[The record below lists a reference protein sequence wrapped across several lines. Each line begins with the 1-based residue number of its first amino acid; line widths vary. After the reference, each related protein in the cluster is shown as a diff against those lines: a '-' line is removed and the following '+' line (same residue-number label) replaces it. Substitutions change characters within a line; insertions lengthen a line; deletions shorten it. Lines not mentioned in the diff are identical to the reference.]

1 MNKKILKVFI
11 IYMILCFAFLGI
23 NVSSSTIIKTVETL
37 DGTITINPAEP
48 NGNFEWYITPVYVT
62 FHAEDDIRLAYIY
75 YKVTTEEQTDPNW
88 TQVRYKK

>member
-11 IYMILCFAFLGI
+11 IYMILCFALLGI

-48 NGNFEWYITPVYVT
+48 NGNFEYFSDMGTLFKQFPNNVFLIKFSY
-62 FHAEDDIRLAYIY
+62 RLKA
-75 YKVTTEEQTDPNW
+75 
-88 TQVRYKK
+88 